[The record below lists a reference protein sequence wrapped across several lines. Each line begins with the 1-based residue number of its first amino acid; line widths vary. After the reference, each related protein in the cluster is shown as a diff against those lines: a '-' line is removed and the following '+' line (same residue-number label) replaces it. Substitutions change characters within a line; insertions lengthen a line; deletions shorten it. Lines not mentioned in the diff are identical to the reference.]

1 MLHSFGRILVVIN
14 EVTFLWRKKMFSSFF
29 FVMPLDG
36 CTSDVDSGDIN
47 NQHGN
52 QITKGQ

>member
-14 EVTFLWRKKMFSSFF
+14 EVTFLWRKKNNFLLF

-36 CTSDVDSGDIN
+36 VGYR
-47 NQHGN
+47 H
-52 QITKGQ
+52 KFFLK